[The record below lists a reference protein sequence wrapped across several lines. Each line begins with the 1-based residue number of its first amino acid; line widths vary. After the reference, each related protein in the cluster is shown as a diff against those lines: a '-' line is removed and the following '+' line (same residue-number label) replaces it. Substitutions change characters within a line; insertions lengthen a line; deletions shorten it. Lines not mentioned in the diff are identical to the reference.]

1 MHMGRRDR
9 DELKKSSRF
18 QPEVIRVYKMGLY
31 SNRSRITQ
39 GKGLDSLDIKTI
51 IWLQKTV

>member
-1 MHMGRRDR
+1 MGRRDR